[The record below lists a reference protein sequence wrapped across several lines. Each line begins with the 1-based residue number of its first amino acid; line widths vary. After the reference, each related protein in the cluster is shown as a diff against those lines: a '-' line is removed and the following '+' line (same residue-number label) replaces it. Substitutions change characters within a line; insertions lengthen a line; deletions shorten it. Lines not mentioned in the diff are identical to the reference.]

1 MADEIIIRRCLE
13 DDIESVLEL
22 WRIAG
27 STPSVTD
34 TSHDLRV
41 TLASPASSLMV
52 AESSGRIV
60 GSIIAAFDG
69 WRGNLYRLAVNP
81 DYQRRGIARRLVSEA
96 EQWLRGQG
104 VRRVAA
110 VAEKDH
116 PWATGFWESAQFVLE
131 PLDLRYVRN
140 L

>member
-41 TLASPASSLMV
+41 TLASPVSSLMV
-52 AESSGRIV
+52 AENSGRIV

-69 WRGNLYRLAVNP
+69 
-81 DYQRRGIARRLVSEA
+81 
-96 EQWLRGQG
+96 
-104 VRRVAA
+104 
-110 VAEKDH
+110 
-116 PWATGFWESAQFVLE
+116 
-131 PLDLRYVRN
+131 
-140 L
+140 

>member
-96 EQWLRGQG
+96 EQWLRGQ
-104 VRRVAA
+104 
-110 VAEKDH
+110 
-116 PWATGFWESAQFVLE
+116 ESGGWPRWRKKTILGPPVSGN
-131 PLDLRYVRN
+131 PLSLSLNRWT
-140 L
+140 